1 MRDERKIMISG
12 LARAPFVCL
21 LALLLLFSGCA
32 TTQKLGDEDRK
43 KIGVVRISSN
53 VRVAPAMFYL
63 GPDTGALFA
72 FGAIGGAAAATA
84 SAEPG
89 KALQQFAEKN
99 NIFIEKIALEEIDA
113 AIRQA
118 GKLKVLNTGE
128 PTDAVVNV
136 IVYQYGF
143 GIPHGFSS
151 RLGPILGIRCE
162 IADAGGK
169 VLGSA
174 NDYVLKA
181 ETMTLQ
187 EMRDDPKRIE
197 DAWRKAAKRI
207 AGNIA
212 AAL

>member
-1 MRDERKIMISG
+1 MNPVQ
-12 LARAPFVCL
+12 ARTPFACL
-21 LALLLLFSGCA
+21 LALLFLFSGCA
-32 TTQKLGDEDRK
+32 TTQKLGDEDRR

-53 VRVAPAMFYL
+53 VQVAPTMFYL
-63 GPDTGALFA
+63 GPGTGVLFA
-72 FGAIGGAAAATA
+72 FGAIGGAAAAAA
-84 SAEPG
+84 SVEPG

-162 IADAGGK
+162 ITDAGGK

-174 NDYVLKA
+174 NDYVLRA

>member
-1 MRDERKIMISG
+1 MSNERRIVNPVPS
-12 LARAPFVCL
+12 RTPSVCL
-21 LALLLLFSGCA
+21 LALLFLLCGCA
-32 TTQKLGDEDRK
+32 TTQKLADEDRK
-43 KIGVVRISSN
+43 RIGVVRISSN
-53 VRVAPAMFYL
+53 VQVAPAMFYL
-63 GPDTGALFA
+63 GPDTGVLFA
-72 FGAIGGAAAATA
+72 FGAVGGAAAAAT
-84 SAEPG
+84 SADSG

-151 RLGPILGIRCE
+151 RVGPILGIRCE
-162 IADAGGK
+162 IADAAGK

-174 NDYVLKA
+174 NDYVLKG
-181 ETMTLQ
+181 ETMALQ

-207 AGNIA
+207 AASIA